1 MSREKNSAGFIS
13 ALRMEQRKETY
24 MKTIIRPTSI
34 GTTVVFT
41 ALLVLG
47 HHELPSTEPD
57 MNVMLSQ
64 ESEHVDQTMSAVYHY
79 ATVWQD
85 SVAVG
90 IDPKRS

>member
-1 MSREKNSAGFIS
+1 
-13 ALRMEQRKETY
+13 MEQRKETY

-64 ESEHVDQTMSAVYHY
+64 ESEHVDQTIVLGLRHRAQGSTRIRSWNAV
-79 ATVWQD
+79 
-85 SVAVG
+85 
-90 IDPKRS
+90 